1 MCRSNASDALCQSMT
16 SFLSQQD
23 RHSASFHHYSREAGR
38 APRGQP
44 VPCSCSEWTKSTQTT
59 PKTKVG
65 QEGAALLSQKSV
77 GSQGSGSLL
86 ESDSSTS
93 GSAAGL
99 AEQGSATFSFECT
112 HFSIPCMYALYP
124 FITTEA
130 LGPNVFLLCPSWHP
144 STPLQCIPSGFLI
157 ARQPTRKPVLRL
169 LAEVLWYMPNNA
181 LWSGWAR
188 RTLPLASLQVMRWR
202 SGVWDREQGFKFQK
216 FCPPDMSLQTEIWC
230 AQ

>member
-1 MCRSNASDALCQSMT
+1 MPLMPFASPWPHSY
-16 SFLSQQD
+16 LSRIGILPPFTTIPGKQEEPQED
-23 RHSASFHHYSREAGR
+23 SLY
-38 APRGQP
+38 P
-44 VPCSCSEWTKSTQTT
+44 VFVLSKPSPHRRT

-65 QEGAALLSQKSV
+65 QEVAALLSQKSV

-99 AEQGSATFSFECT
+99 AEQVSATFLFECT

-157 ARQPTRKPVLRL
+157 ARQPTRKLVLRL
-169 LAEVLWYMPNNA
+169 LAEVLWYMPHNA

-188 RTLPLASLQVMRWR
+188 RTLPLASLQVMRLKR
-202 SGVWDREQGFKFQK
+202 
-216 FCPPDMSLQTEIWC
+216 T
-230 AQ
+230 